1 MTRMTGFRPLG
12 GVAAALTIVAG
23 LAAPI
28 QAQAQSLADTLVA
41 AYNNSGLLEQNR
53 ALLRASDEDLAQTVA
68 SLRPVVSYVA
78 DASWVDPLAFPGA
91 NNTSSSLGLQLSW
104 LISDFGRTQLATD
117 AQREV
122 ILATREALRNVEQQ
136 VLFRA
141 VSAYAGVLSA
151 QAVVQL
157 SRNNVEV
164 LEEQLR
170 ASQDRFEVGE
180 VTRTDVSL
188 TEAQLAAARAQLA
201 AAQGTLDRAREE
213 YRAATGIAADNLQQ
227 PPAAPATP
235 ATEDAGQ
242 ALARQQAP
250 ALLQAQR
257 EVTVAELGVLV
268 AEASLRP
275 RLDLIGST
283 GVDNGF
289 TSDFDDSSSV
299 RLQLSGPIYQ
309 GGGLTSGIRQAQ
321 ARRDAAR
328 GALIN
333 TQFAVTQAVANS
345 YVNRDVADATIAA
358 TNAQVEASRLALEG
372 AREEQQ
378 LGARTTLDVL
388 ILEQDFLDAE
398 TDRVT
403 ALTDRFV
410 ANFDILQAVGGL
422 TVENLGLNVPTYD
435 PAAYFNAVRG
445 APNTLVSP
453 QGEQLD
459 QVLRSLMRE

>member
-1 MTRMTGFRPLG
+1 MERMTGLRPLR
-12 GVAAALTIVAG
+12 GVAAALVIAAG
-23 LAAPI
+23 MAAPI
-28 QAQAQSLADTLVA
+28 KVNAQSLADTLVA

-78 DASWVDPLAFPGA
+78 DARWVEPASFPGA
-91 NNTSSSLGLQLSW
+91 DSTASSLGLQLSW
-104 LISDFGRTQLATD
+104 LISDFGRTQLAAD

-122 ILATREALRNVEQQ
+122 ILATREALRGVEQQ

-141 VSAYAGVLSA
+141 VNAYAGVLSSQALVELA
-151 QAVVQL
+151 Q
-157 SRNNVEV
+157 NNLNV
-164 LEEQLR
+164 LQEQLR
-170 ASQDRFEVGE
+170 ASEDRFEVGE

-188 TEAQLAAARAQLA
+188 TEAQVAAARSQLA
-201 AAQGTLDRAREE
+201 ASRGTLDRAREE
-213 YRAATGIAADNLQQ
+213 YRAATGLEISNLLQ
-227 PPAAPATP
+227 PPSPPSLPGSEA
-235 ATEDAGQ
+235 DAQ
-242 ALARQQAP
+242 TLARQQAP

-283 GVDNGF
+283 GVNDNF
-289 TSDFDDSSSV
+289 TNDFDDSTSV

-309 GGGLTSGIRQAQ
+309 GGALTSGIRQAQ

-328 GALIN
+328 GALID
-333 TQFAVTQAVANS
+333 TQFRVTQAVANA
-345 YVNRDVADATIAA
+345 YVNLDVANARIAA

-410 ANFDILQAVGGL
+410 ANFDILQAIGQL

-435 PAAYFNAVRG
+435 PSAYFNAVRG
-445 APNTLVSP
+445 APTTLVSP

-459 QVLRSLMRE
+459 QVLRSLVRD